1 MTADPRKDPRIVHGL
16 IPLMAVLRK
25 KRFIEA
31 QRRREAAEVPLPE
44 GADDEPRPKKKR
56 GWIW

>member
-1 MTADPRKDPRIVHGL
+1 MTTDPRKDPRIVHGL

-25 KRFIEA
+25 KRLLEE
-31 QRRREAAEVPLPE
+31 QRRRAATEVPLPE
-44 GADDEPRPKKKR
+44 GADDQPRPRKKR

>member
-1 MTADPRKDPRIVHGL
+1 MTTDPRKDPRIVHGL

-25 KRFIEA
+25 KRFLEE
-31 QRRREAAEVPLPE
+31 QRRRAATDVPLPE
-44 GADDEPRPKKKR
+44 GADDQPRPRKKR